1 MIQTHT
7 GFSET
12 LLCLNLARAHKF
24 PHRTDGYFVFPVT
37 CTTDTPLWKYKA
49 ILKPTILHLTIVQHN
64 FMLLIYYFVPTSIH
78 RGYYIRA
85 KAVHHVLTEFLLH
98 FDGHHELQVSMFLV
112 FHCVFVGMHSIHEN
126 SRNPANHS
134 NTNYTYI
141 HIPTKAYIC
150 QGLAMPIVADRTF
163 GDDQG
168 YIN

>member
-7 GFSET
+7 GLSET

-37 CTTDTPLWKYKA
+37 CTTDAHLWKYKA
-49 ILKPTILHLTIVQHN
+49 ILKPTIFALDHSRTQFHSFN
-64 FMLLIYYFVPTSIH
+64 YYFVPPSTH

-112 FHCVFVGMHSIHEN
+112 FHCVFVGMHSIHKN
-126 SRNPANHS
+126 S
-134 NTNYTYI
+134 
-141 HIPTKAYIC
+141 
-150 QGLAMPIVADRTF
+150 
-163 GDDQG
+163 
-168 YIN
+168 